1 MQVPDGLEIRESPI
15 HGLGLFATRPIRK
28 GERLGEY
35 TGTEMLYRDF
45 KLQYGD
51 DVEHTYIRKILYK
64 PWVIRVAKGENR
76 NYMTYINDGE
86 YGQTVPK
93 VNVHLKS
100 WFLYASSDIEPGEE
114 LLLEYMQR
122 LYKK

>member
-15 HGLGLFATRPIRK
+15 HGLGLFATRHIRK

-35 TGTEMLYRDF
+35 IGTEMLYKDF
-45 KLQYGD
+45 KTLYGND
-51 DVEHTYIRKILYK
+51 FEHTYIKKMIYK

-76 NYMTYINDGE
+76 NYMTYINDGA
-86 YGQTVPK
+86 YGQTVSK
-93 VNVHLKS
+93 VNVYLKK
-100 WFLYASSDIEPGEE
+100 WFLYAWSDIEPGEE
-114 LLLEYMQR
+114 LLLEYMQS